1 MKLVLIQIMRH
12 PDCVYFLHPVDEI
25 LCDVPDYRKIVKHPM
40 DLETICQRVVNGWY
54 TDPIEEKPDETM
66 KPELNEELNEKS
78 MDLNEQV
85 GKEEEKEKAEVK
97 EEKDS
102 EKMDVENTVEKD
114 QMTEKDEKHS
124 EKMEIKETPNSLETP
139 NSSES
144 PDSLDSSESPESSES
159 SDNSD
164 SSDSFI
170 ESDETSGNSDY
181 VEEPEYKKK
190 PRKPLSGNGTSHGHG
205 IYGVVED
212 LNLIYANC
220 RLYNGS
226 DSSLYRYA
234 IKMMD
239 LTGTLLR
246 DWILP
251 LDPSISELLPQRL
264 TEKPDSD
271 DETPRKPH
279 RKRPSHRSILSKFP
293 EVKSILATLATASIT
308 SLPIQ
313 SQVTLLKAL
322 FVAVNQLSSVQ
333 EERTLREAA
342 LANTKRE
349 LESISTQLVE
359 LEAVYARQEFST
371 RKHFYDI
378 VNKSSLS
385 ANQKKL
391 MRSYKYVPSNSGK
404 LAQERE
410 LAQFLTKKNASI
422 SDMRQRI
429 VDCTRRIDEAQ
440 KRLWI
445 VYSLGRDRYNREY
458 IWLPGETPARL
469 WVLNHDQ
476 DSIGYLWNA
485 EQLDVLFR
493 WLDNRGKN
501 EQLLYSSLCRCKNL
515 FQQAMKN
522 SLVSAPQLTG
532 DLMHVSA
539 RKMREID
546 QNSLFFYFDAEKTEL
561 LQSHGELIGIRWV
574 SFPGTW
580 SVTSDDR
587 MISPML
593 RSITDSLFIPLFLR
607 ADADRDAIN
616 AFIASLSVS
625 PVSLDAY
632 QSILLRLDELILSS
646 VTRSYIQPDWVLTR
660 EFWKQQVQ
668 QAQTFASL
676 HYMLGVMKTLA
687 VDFMVIDA
695 LTRTTTRERFIRSLE
710 KQVKVVPS
718 FPAEGETVVYYK
730 KGHRESI
737 LDFFRSN
744 RFSGIFDNQEKEQE
758 EDYLCKVQH
767 IEYFEGAGNPFIRLT
782 LKPISSTWLRILVR
796 SYYASLSKDHIE
808 VSIDPSEKEET
819 LHDPFVVTCWLASN
833 QSDFLVPVEKYLTS
847 FSNNL
852 RAHDR
857 FRMWFQGVEST
868 ISTQRRK
875 RKDARAEG
883 SFLFGEIVQIDPYE
897 GGFFPWEC
905 VHVEWE
911 GSGSEA
917 GTQRINPWECE
928 VDTRETREK
937 REGIARGGGRSESH
951 RLGEEELKTAKQKA
965 AEVAATHTKREGEEF
980 FQFLTKFWEQRGMEV
995 QRPMLSYEEL
1005 DLGLF
1010 WKLMQ
1015 CYGGYEM
1022 AVNTKGCWADI
1033 HKLLPNFRAQNTSA
1047 PTSLHKIYLRYLWQL
1062 EKEQREEKGLPPIAE
1077 PRLPL
1082 PTTPG
1087 KSNGLKVKVEDKEE
1101 KKVSSIDLALEEA
1114 GPGIQFIARVL
1125 KEQEK
1130 WKGVLQT
1137 KYKVMNA
1144 SLAYEAGTIQTIQGE
1159 KEDHVYSAIV
1169 NGNGCMIRRQIEMIT
1184 KFVSQLKSILN
1195 HYFCAVS
1202 FYT

>member
-1 MKLVLIQIMRH
+1 MILVDETDDVWTRMKLVLIQIMRH
-12 PDCVYFLHPVDEI
+12 PDCVYFIHPVDEI
-25 LCDVPDYRKIVKHPM
+25 LCDVPDYRKIVKQPM
-40 DLETICQRVVNGWY
+40 DLETICQRVASGWY
-54 TDPIEEKPDETM
+54 TEPIEESEH
-66 KPELNEELNEKS
+66 
-78 MDLNEQV
+78 
-85 GKEEEKEKAEVK
+85 KEEEEASDDAKR
-97 EEKDS
+97 
-102 EKMDVENTVEKD
+102 ENEG
-114 QMTEKDEKHS
+114 
-124 EKMEIKETPNSLETP
+124 EKMEIEETASQHSETKKEMNESNEPSEPIHNDSKKMEIEE
-139 NSSES
+139 SS
-144 PDSLDSSESPESSES
+144 ESSES
-159 SDNSD
+159 SDN
-164 SSDSFI
+164 SDSFI

-181 VEEPEYKKK
+181 VDEPEPKKK
-190 PRKPLSGNGTSHGHG
+190 PQRPPTGDGTSRGRG

-212 LNLIYANC
+212 LNLIYTNC

-251 LDPSISELLPQRL
+251 LDPSIAELLPQRL
-264 TEKPDSD
+264 TEKAESD
-271 DETPRKPH
+271 DETPRKRH
-279 RKRPSHRSILSKFP
+279 RKRASHRSILSKFP
-293 EVKSILATLATASIT
+293 EVKTILATLATSSIT

-322 FVAVNQLSSVQ
+322 FTAVNQLGSVH
-333 EERTLREAA
+333 EEREQREAV

-359 LEAVYARQEFST
+359 LEAVYARQELSN
-371 RKHFYDI
+371 RKHFYD
-378 VNKSSLS
+378 VVAKSSLTPS
-385 ANQKKL
+385 QKKQ
-391 MRSYKYVPSNSGK
+391 MRSYRYIPSETGK

-410 LAQFLTKKNASI
+410 LAQFLAKKNASI

-429 VDCTRRIDEAQ
+429 VDCNKRIDEAQ

-445 VYSLGRDRYNREY
+445 VYSLGRDRHNREY
-458 IWLPGETPARL
+458 IWLPGETPTRL
-469 WVLNHDQ
+469 WVLNHPQ
-476 DSIGYLWNA
+476 DSIGFLWNA
-485 EQLDVLFR
+485 EQLDELFR

-501 EQLLYSSLCRCKNL
+501 EQFLYSSLCRCKPQ
-515 FQQAMKN
+515 FQQAMQT
-522 SLVSAPQLTG
+522 SLQSVPQLFG
-532 DLMHVSA
+532 DLTHVSS

-546 QNSLFFYFDAEKTEL
+546 QNSVFLYADANSTEL
-561 LQSHGELIGIRWV
+561 VQSHGECIGIRWV
-574 SFPGTW
+574 SFPGVW
-580 SVTSDDR
+580 SVTADDH

-593 RSITDSLFIPLFLR
+593 RSILNSLFIPLFLR
-607 ADADRDAIN
+607 PDADHEAIA
-616 AFIASLSVS
+616 AFRR
-625 PVSLDAY
+625 SLDASPLSLESY
-632 QSILLRLDELILSS
+632 QSILLRLDELICSS
-646 VTRSYIQPDWVLTR
+646 VTRSYIQPDWIFTR

-676 HYMLGVMKTLA
+676 HYLLGILKTLA
-687 VDFMVIDA
+687 VDFVVVDA
-695 LTRTTTRERFIRSLE
+695 LTRTTTRERFLHALE
-710 KQVKVVPS
+710 KQVKVVPG
-718 FPAEGETVVYYK
+718 FPTEGETVVYYK

-744 RFSGIFDNQEKEQE
+744 RFSGIFDNQEKEQDD
-758 EDYLCKVQH
+758 DYLCKVQR

-782 LKPISSTWLRILVR
+782 LKPISSTWLRILVQ
-796 SYYASLSKDHIE
+796 SYYNSLEKDHIE
-808 VSIDPSEKEET
+808 ITIDSPEKDET
-819 LHDPFVVTCWLASN
+819 LRDPFVVTWWLASN
-833 QSDFLVPVEKYLTS
+833 QSDFLIPVEKYLTS

-852 RAHDR
+852 RAKDR

-868 ISTQRRK
+868 LSTQRRK

-883 SFLFGEIVQIDPYE
+883 SFLYGEIVRIDPYE

-911 GSGSEA
+911 GSGAEA
-917 GTQRINPWECE
+917 GTERINPWECE
-928 VDTRETREK
+928 CDTRETREK
-937 REGIARGGGRSESH
+937 REGAARSGGRSESH
-951 RLGEEELKTAKQKA
+951 RLGEEELKTAKQRA

-1087 KSNGLKVKVEDKEE
+1087 KSNGLKVKAEEKEE
-1101 KKVSSIDLALEEA
+1101 KKKMSSIDLALEEA

-1159 KEDHVYSAIV
+1159 KRDQAYSAIV
-1169 NGNGCMIRRQIEMIT
+1169 YGNGCMLRRQIEMIT

-1195 HYFCAVS
+1195 QYFCVV
-1202 FYT
+1202 